1 MHLFRS
7 LVECIHAVAVA
18 RANASLRQLT
28 VLVAI
33 LCFVVLLTPGPRGVH
48 SQDTG
53 QPPPI
58 AAGQALA
65 APRVW
70 LPLLFTPPPP
80 RILLAAAH
88 IDSAVSHEP
97 DEALLLWNAG
107 VTPQL
112 LAGWSL
118 VSGTRRATFPVTAT
132 LTLAP
137 GERLWCAAQASAFAA
152 SFGEQAVCEW
162 AADTDPAAV
171 DLAGAFG
178 LVNSGGSVLLRD
190 ARGALVDALLYGDET
205 RPIAGWQGAPAQLY
219 TRGLVGANGQVWQ
232 RKLDPVSGLP
242 LDSDRATD
250 WQGDLADLTWGRRV
264 R

>member
-7 LVECIHAVAVA
+7 LAEYIHAVDVA
-18 RANASLRQLT
+18 RSNAGLRQFTLLT
-28 VLVAI
+28 VI
-33 LCFVVLLTPGPRGVH
+33 LCLITLLTPGPRGVH
-48 SQDTG
+48 GQDTG
-53 QPPPI
+53 QPAPV
-58 AAGQALA
+58 AAVQEVA

-107 VTPQL
+107 VTSHS

-137 GERLWCAAQASAFAA
+137 GARLWCAAQASAFAA
-152 SFGEQAVCEW
+152 SFGEQAACEW

-178 LVNSGGSVLLRD
+178 LVNGGGSVLLRD
-190 ARGALVDALLYGDET
+190 ARGA
-205 RPIAGWQGAPAQLY
+205 PGAPCQPGI
-219 TRGLVGANGQVWQ
+219 GLVSS
-232 RKLDPVSGLP
+232 P
-242 LDSDRATD
+242 
-250 WQGDLADLTWGRRV
+250 
-264 R
+264 